1 MCSEYTGGQFIQVKL
16 TKISYIGTLFKVWF
30 IQDSGLSMVW
40 FIQGLSWTD
49 FTLLVSFMFHFDF
62 GFKFN
67 IYLSIAYIPISYS
80 SFVFSCDLLF

>member
-16 TKISYIGTLFKVWF
+16 TKISYIGTLFKVRF

-49 FTLLVSFMFHFDF
+49 FTLLVNLCFILISVLSL
-62 GFKFN
+62 
-67 IYLSIAYIPISYS
+67 IYICLFAYIPISYS